1 MKPDFENKKD
11 YFNLNNNNAIQTF
24 NLTKKFGN
32 RTAVNSINL
41 AIQRG
46 KIFALLG
53 PNGAG
58 KTTTIKMLCCLL
70 KPTAGKAIVM
80 GYDIEK
86 EQLNVK
92 QIINISPQETAVAR
106 NLTIMENLLLMG
118 GVYGINKHETKTKAQ
133 ELIELFGLSSRTKEL
148 AKKLSGGMQRRLN
161 LAMALI
167 TNPQVLFLDE
177 PTLGLDPQARK
188 AVWIQ
193 IEKLKGSTT
202 IFLTTHYLEEA
213 DALADHIAIIHQ
225 GNIIAQGSPAF
236 LKESFSGKQTM
247 MIKASGITDQIIN
260 TLKEKFLD
268 VRKSDN
274 EIIIQAKDLDFENI
288 VDLLRGEGVKIK
300 WLSMKEPSLDDVFLK
315 LTTEEKNQ

>member
-11 YFNLNNNNAIQTF
+11 YFKLNNYNAIQTF
-24 NLTKKFGN
+24 NLSKKFGN

-46 KIFALLG
+46 EIFALLG

-70 KPTAGKAIVM
+70 KPTAGKAVVM

-86 EQLNVK
+86 EQLSVK

-148 AKKLSGGMQRRLN
+148 AKKLSGGM
-161 LAMALI
+161 
-167 TNPQVLFLDE
+167 PV
-177 PTLGLDPQARK
+177 
-188 AVWIQ
+188 
-193 IEKLKGSTT
+193 SY
-202 IFLTTHYLEEA
+202 TH
-213 DALADHIAIIHQ
+213 
-225 GNIIAQGSPAF
+225 
-236 LKESFSGKQTM
+236 
-247 MIKASGITDQIIN
+247 
-260 TLKEKFLD
+260 LD
-268 VRKSDN
+268 VYKRQGPTSGLSSGMVGSYRLVARPDN
-274 EIIIQAKDLDFENI
+274 L
-288 VDLLRGEGVKIK
+288 
-300 WLSMKEPSLDDVFLK
+300 
-315 LTTEEKNQ
+315 

>member
-11 YFNLNNNNAIQTF
+11 YFNLNNYNAIQTF

-70 KPTAGKAIVM
+70 KPTAGKAVVM

-86 EQLNVK
+86 EQLSVK

-188 AVWIQ
+188 TVWIQ
-193 IEKLKGSTT
+193 IEKLKGNTT
-202 IFLTTHYLEEA
+202 IFLTTYYLEEA
-213 DALADHIAIIHQ
+213 DA
-225 GNIIAQGSPAF
+225 G
-236 LKESFSGKQTM
+236 
-247 MIKASGITDQIIN
+247 
-260 TLKEKFLD
+260 
-268 VRKSDN
+268 
-274 EIIIQAKDLDFENI
+274 
-288 VDLLRGEGVKIK
+288 
-300 WLSMKEPSLDDVFLK
+300 
-315 LTTEEKNQ
+315 